1 MRLYGRRWRPSD
13 PEGGVRRDCKARRRG
28 HRKFVCARTSTIS
41 PRQPLLPDPRH
52 LVGEPRQAPTITT
65 NTIVGEVAPHH
76 YRQVAMLVTDGEM
89 PVFPTP
95 VVHRGQRTGKPA
107 FGRDLPNH
115 GLAFP

>member
-1 MRLYGRRWRPSD
+1 MDGLSWPLAAD
-13 PEGGVRRDCKARRRG
+13 GVSGFRSSGSIEPHFHDLAATTTSAR
-28 HRKFVCARTSTIS
+28 S
-41 PRQPLLPDPRH
+41 RH
-52 LVGEPRQAPTITT
+52 LVGEPRHAPTITT

-76 YRQVAMLVTDGEM
+76 CRQVAMLVTDGQM